1 MGIVANGLSLK
12 DYGDFITSQRPS
24 NVTVKPTSGLF
35 PAADGQATF
44 LVTESPVFEV
54 VEDFEVKS
62 NVCADGTTV
71 RVLLRRKLN
80 YVASRLTR
88 GPFYLDLRVGSSHT
102 PYYGI
107 SEEAARECACRFLL
121 KHVNGVVPTLN

>member
-1 MGIVANGLSLK
+1 MV
-12 DYGDFITSQRPS
+12 TSPLLRSS
-24 NVTVKPTSGLF
+24 NVTGKPISGLF
-35 PAADGQATF
+35 SPVDGQATF
-44 LVTESPVFEV
+44 LTEPPVFEV

-62 NVCADGTTV
+62 NVRADGTTV

-80 YVASRLTR
+80 YVASRYTR
-88 GPFYLDLRVGSSHT
+88 GPFYLDLRIGSSHT

-121 KHVNGVVPTLN
+121 KYVDGVVPTLN